1 MLPVL
6 CVIVITNVEFVCDKS
21 QDMRV
26 KPKLRG
32 FMNCST
38 NQFLL
43 VYNYFIAQGHRHQ
56 GRLFFLVV
64 VFCCCFLVEVSQKSR
79 TSDDY
84 TNMTH
89 RVKRE
94 MYFSFNLMCPV

>member
-1 MLPVL
+1 MLPVI
-6 CVIVITNVEFVCDKS
+6 CVIVITNIEFVCDYKS
-21 QDMRV
+21 QDTRV
-26 KPKLRG
+26 KPKLQG
-32 FMNCST
+32 FVNCST

-56 GRLFFLVV
+56 GRFRSKFFCF
-64 VFCCCFLVEVSQKSR
+64 VFLMEVSRKSKN
-79 TSDDY
+79 SDDN

-94 MYFSFNLMCPV
+94 NVFFL

>member
-6 CVIVITNVEFVCDKS
+6 CVIVITNIEFVCDYKS

-32 FMNCST
+32 FVNCST

-56 GRLFFLVV
+56 GRFLFLVFCLFF
-64 VFCCCFLVEVSQKSR
+64 FLMEVSQKNR

-84 TNMTH
+84 TNVTH
-89 RVKRE
+89 RVK
-94 MYFSFNLMCPV
+94 MYFFL

>member
-6 CVIVITNVEFVCDKS
+6 CVIVITNIEFVCDYKS

-32 FMNCST
+32 FVNCST

-56 GRLFFLVV
+56 GRFLFLV
-64 VFCCCFLVEVSQKSR
+64 FLFCFLMEVSQKSR

-94 MYFSFNLMCPV
+94 NVFFL

>member
-6 CVIVITNVEFVCDKS
+6 CVIVIINIEFVCDYKS
-21 QDMRV
+21 QDTRV

-32 FMNCST
+32 FVNCST
-38 NQFLL
+38 NQILI
-43 VYNYFIAQGHRHQ
+43 YFIAQGHRHQ
-56 GRLFFLVV
+56 GRFLFLVFFLS
-64 VFCCCFLVEVSQKSR
+64 FSDGSEPESR

-89 RVKRE
+89 RVKKE
-94 MYFSFNLMCPV
+94 NVFFL

>member
-6 CVIVITNVEFVCDKS
+6 CVIVITNIEFVCDYKS

-32 FMNCST
+32 FVNSST

-43 VYNYFIAQGHRHQ
+43 VYNYFIAQGHRHR
-56 GRLFFLVV
+56 GRFLFLVFVV
-64 VFCCCFLVEVSQKSR
+64 VF
-79 TSDDY
+79 SDGSEPEKQDFRLL
-84 TNMTH
+84 H
-89 RVKRE
+89 
-94 MYFSFNLMCPV
+94 

>member
-6 CVIVITNVEFVCDKS
+6 CVIVITNIVLVCDYKS
-21 QDMRV
+21 QDTRV

-32 FMNCST
+32 FVNCST

-56 GRLFFLVV
+56 GRFLFLVV
-64 VFCCCFLVEVSQKSR
+64 FLFVF
-79 TSDDY
+79 SDGSEPEKQDF
-84 TNMTH
+84 
-89 RVKRE
+89 R
-94 MYFSFNLMCPV
+94 

>member
-1 MLPVL
+1 MLLVL
-6 CVIVITNVEFVCDKS
+6 CVIVITNIEFVCDYKS
-21 QDMRV
+21 QDTRV

-32 FMNCST
+32 FVNCST

-43 VYNYFIAQGHRHQ
+43 AYNYFIAQGHRHR
-56 GRLFFLVV
+56 GRFLFLVYFFLM
-64 VFCCCFLVEVSQKSR
+64 EVNRKSR

-94 MYFSFNLMCPV
+94 NVFSL